1 MTDNPKVSVIMGI
14 YNCEKTLGEAI
25 DSILDQTYS
34 NWELVMC
41 DDGSTDETYKIAEE
55 YQKKYPDKINL
66 LRNKQNMKL
75 SYTLN
80 RCLEAS
86 TGELI
91 ARMDG
96 DDRSRPERFF
106 KQVSFLMEHPAC
118 HLVGTDMQCYDETG
132 YHGIR
137 HTAEHPDRMTIRKTI
152 PFFHATIMTYKSVYE
167 ALGGYT
173 VGKRAER
180 IEDVELWF
188 RFFQHGF
195 TGDNIPEV
203 LYDVCENYESIKRR
217 TIQERI
223 NSFRTLAWG
232 YRLLGFPKRWLI
244 KPAILAA
251 TKSIVPFCIIR
262 RIRQCQGYLGGH
274 A

>member
-1 MTDNPKVSVIMGI
+1 MTVQPKISVIMGI
-14 YNCEKTLGEAI
+14 YNCEKTLPQAI
-25 DSILDQTYS
+25 DSILNQTYA
-34 NWELVMC
+34 NWELIMC
-41 DDGSTDETYKIAEE
+41 DDGSTDGTYAVAEK
-55 YQKKYPDKINL
+55 YKDKYPEKIIL
-66 LRNKQNMKL
+66 LKNERNMKL

-80 RCLEAS
+80 RCLEAA
-86 TGELI
+86 TGEMV

-96 DDRSRPERFF
+96 DDMSEPERFF
-106 KQVSFLMEHPAC
+106 KQVSYLSEHPEC
-118 HLVGTDMQCYDETG
+118 HLVGTDMQCFDETG

-137 HTAEHPDRMTIRKTI
+137 HAAEHPDRMTLRKTT
-152 PFFHATIMTYKSVYE
+152 PFFHATIMTYKSVYD

-195 TGDNIPEV
+195 SGDNIPEV

-217 TIQERI
+217 TIRERM
-223 NSFRTLAWG
+223 NSLQTLAWG

-251 TKSIVPFCIIR
+251 AKSLVPFRIIR
-262 RIRQCQGYLGGH
+262 WIRQRQGFLGGS

>member
-1 MTDNPKVSVIMGI
+1 MTKNPKVSVIMGI

-25 DSILDQTYS
+25 DSILSQTYT
-34 NWELVMC
+34 NWELIMC
-41 DDGSTDETYKIAEE
+41 DDGSTDGTFEIAKS
-55 YQKKYPDKINL
+55 YQKKYPDKIIL
-66 LRNKQNMKL
+66 LKNEQNMKL
-75 SYTLN
+75 SYALN
-80 RCLEAS
+80 RCLEAA

-106 KQVSFLMEHPAC
+106 KQAAFLMEHPAYQ
-118 HLVGTDMQCYDETG
+118 LVGTDMQCYDETG

-137 HTAEHPDRMTIRKTI
+137 HAAQHPNRMTIRRTI
-152 PFFHATIMTYKSVYE
+152 PFFHATIMTYKSVYDT
-167 ALGGYT
+167 LGGYT

-195 TGDNIPEV
+195 SGDNIPEV
-203 LYDVCENYESIKRR
+203 LYDVCENYDSIKRR
-217 TIQERI
+217 TIQERM

-232 YRLLGFPKRWLI
+232 YRLLGFPRRWLI

-251 TKSIVPFCIIR
+251 AKSLVPFSVIR
-262 RIRQCQGYLGGH
+262 WIRQHQGYLGGRT
-274 A
+274 

>member
-1 MTDNPKVSVIMGI
+1 MTEQPKVSVIMGI
-14 YNCEKTLGEAI
+14 YNCAKTLPQAI
-25 DSILDQTYS
+25 ESILAQTYA
-34 NWELVMC
+34 NWELIMC
-41 DDGSTDETYKIAEE
+41 DDGSTDETCAVAAAYKD
-55 YQKKYPDKINL
+55 QHPDRIIL
-66 LRNKQNMKL
+66 LKNEQNRKL

-80 RCLEAS
+80 RCLEVAD
-86 TGELI
+86 GELI

-96 DDRSRPERFF
+96 DDMSRPDRFA
-106 KQVSFLMEHPAC
+106 KQVSFLREHPDC
-118 HLVGTDMQCYDETG
+118 HLVGTDMQCFDETG

-137 HTAEHPDRMTIRKTI
+137 HAAVHPDRLTIRKTT
-152 PFFHATIMTYKSVYE
+152 PFFHATIMTYKSVYD

-180 IEDVELWF
+180 IEDVEMWF

-195 TGDNIPEV
+195 SGDNIPEV
-203 LYDVCENYESIKRR
+203 LYDVCENYDTIRRR
-217 TIQERI
+217 TIRERI

-244 KPAILAA
+244 KPAVLAA
-251 TKSIVPFCIIR
+251 AKCLVPYRFIR
-262 RIRQCQGYLGGH
+262 WLRQRQGYLGGH